1 MASNPALSSDIVKDF
16 VIAAHFDLAKVQ
28 AMLAENPALL
38 TVEHQWGEN
47 DFEDGLGAA
56 SHMGNRAI
64 AEYFLAQGA
73 PLTICAAAMLGRL
86 DDVTGFLDADSS
98 LANARGA
105 HQITV
110 MFHTAMSGSIEIA
123 ELLKS
128 HGCTEGFSYS
138 LHGAI
143 EFGHKPMAE
152 WLLNNGVQL
161 INALNFEG
169 KTPLK
174 KALELGHSE
183 IAELIRAYGGTEEA
197 EKS

>member
-1 MASNPALSSDIVKDF
+1 MSVLSPDLIKDF
-16 VIAAHFDLAKVQ
+16 VIAAHSDLARVQ

-38 TVEHQWGEN
+38 NIEHQWGEN

-56 SHMGNRAI
+56 AHMGNRTI
-64 AEYFLAQGA
+64 AEYLLAQGA
-73 PLTICAAAMLGRL
+73 PLTICTAAMLGRL
-86 DDVTGFLDADSS
+86 DDVKAFLDADASR
-98 LANARGA
+98 ANARGA

-123 ELLKS
+123 ELLKA
-128 HGCTEGFSYS
+128 HGCTEGYSYS

-143 EFGHKPMAE
+143 EFGHKPMVE

-174 KALELGHSE
+174 KALELGHADM
-183 IAELIRAYGGTEEA
+183 AELIRAHGGTEEA

>member
-1 MASNPALSSDIVKDF
+1 MTLSPDIVKEF
-16 VIAAHFDLAKVQ
+16 VIAAHSDLPKVQ
-28 AMLAENPALL
+28 AMLADNPALL

-56 SHMGNRAI
+56 SHVGNRAI

-86 DDVTGFLDADSS
+86 DDVKAFLEGDSS

-123 ELLKS
+123 DLLKS
-128 HGCTEGFSYS
+128 HGCKEGYSYA

-143 EFGHKPMAE
+143 DFGHKPMVE
-152 WLLNNGVQL
+152 WLLANGVQL

-174 KALELGHSE
+174 KALEGGHTE
-183 IAELIRAYGGTEEA
+183 IADLIRAHGGTEEA
-197 EKS
+197 QS